1 MFEVTVRGQPARM
14 MLANSPRSSSN
25 VPNEAVLSVLV
36 RCFRLRGRPGMEHRI
51 VVGVTGVERQAQLD
65 WAIDESVKWNASLL
79 IVHCCTDRYQ
89 IEVPEPGEEEIGA
102 ARAVLKVTCDAA
114 HSRGVKVETLLG
126 DGFAGEA
133 LVDASHDASQL
144 IVGTSHRSRLSH
156 AQHSSVST
164 FCVRHAHCPVT
175 IVPMFSSLTREYSQ

>member
-1 MFEVTVRGQPARM
+1 
-14 MLANSPRSSSN
+14 
-25 VPNEAVLSVLV
+25 
-36 RCFRLRGRPGMEHRI
+36 
-51 VVGVTGVERQAQLD
+51 VERQAQLD

-79 IVHCCTDRYQ
+79 MSTVAPIDTKSKCRTRRGGDWCRQ
-89 IEVPEPGEEEIGA
+89 SS
-102 ARAVLKVTCDAA
+102 LKVTCDAA

-156 AQHSSVST
+156 AQLSSVST
-164 FCVRHAHCPVT
+164 FCVRHATV
-175 IVPMFSSLTREYSQ
+175 Q